1 MIWPFSSIVIT
12 PHTYEIPY
20 EWLTIV
26 TFPSQLFV
34 ICCLSLY
41 IHSVATNVHL
51 STCKPYSST
60 QSIEAL
66 FVYLKLIQSNDSQTQ
81 GKWPATQQAIE
92 RPEHW
97 RSNGNFLHD
106 VSVEPSS
113 AELLD
118 NASKSIGYLCGYA
131 YGRIKWSCEEKSY
144 RIGHSCTDVLLNKK
158 KKGKI

>member
-1 MIWPFSSIVIT
+1 MRYLSNGWQLLPFPLNYLLSVVSVYIYTLSRRMSI
-12 PHTYEIPY
+12 Y
-20 EWLTIV
+20 L
-26 TFPSQLFV
+26 
-34 ICCLSLY
+34 
-41 IHSVATNVHL
+41 
-51 STCKPYSST
+51 CKPNSST
-60 QSIEAL
+60 QSIKAL

-118 NASKSIGYLCGYA
+118 NASKSIGYLCEYA
-131 YGRIKWSCEEKSY
+131 YGRIKWSYEEKSY
-144 RIGHSCTDVLLNKK
+144 RIGHSCMDVLLNKK
-158 KKGKI
+158 QKKKKGKI